1 MTYYFNTSKSVSLE
15 YFPESEASLKIKKR
29 HLLNNIK
36 VCEFECKKLFK
47 CSCIL
52 KTLIDSKDD
61 QVGEIHQLTALLK
74 MEEDNTHA
82 LSLRS
87 KELKKTIK
95 KTKKDKLIGQT
106 KFMKLFLLFQKHKQ
120 KAFQKR
126 RKSM

>member
-1 MTYYFNTSKSVSLE
+1 MTYYFNTSKSVNLE

-36 VCEFECKKLFK
+36 VCEFECENLFK
-47 CSCIL
+47 CSSIL
-52 KTLIDSKDD
+52 KTLIDSKED

-74 MEEDNTHA
+74 MEEETTHG
-82 LSLRS
+82 LSLRN
-87 KELKKTIK
+87 KELKKMIK
-95 KTKKDKLIGQT
+95 KTKKDKFIGQT